1 MPKNPPPGP
10 VALTSTQGQYL
21 AFLYAYTQLNRRSPA
36 ERDFQEY
43 FQVTVPSVHQT
54 FLTLERL
61 GFIRRT
67 PGAACSIALLL
78 PPESLPI
85 LR

>member
-1 MPKNPPPGP
+1 MPEYLPT
-10 VALTSTQGQYL
+10 ASDAFTATQGQYL
-21 AFLYAYTQLNRRSPA
+21 AFLYAYSQLNRRPPA

-43 FQVTVPSVHQT
+43 FQVTAPSVHT
-54 FLTLERL
+54 MILTLERL

-67 PGAACSIALLL
+67 PGAARSIALLV

>member
-1 MPKNPPPGP
+1 MPEDRPTQMP
-10 VALTSTQGQYL
+10 VFTDRQGQYL
-21 AFLYAYTQLNRRSPA
+21 AFLYAYTRLNRRPPA

-43 FQVTVPSVHQT
+43 FQVTAPSVHHMI
-54 FLTLERL
+54 LTLERL

-67 PGAACSIALLL
+67 PGAARSITLLL
-78 PPESLPI
+78 PPESLPN